1 MALIWQ
7 IKKWQTNDSGP
18 VHYVCTDKLCHTRS
32 VAYSVE
38 LAVLN
43 KHQISEGGAYL
54 DSYLDYFCFK
64 F

>member
-1 MALIWQ
+1 MTVDLYTMFVWIM
-7 IKKWQTNDSGP
+7 ISL
-18 VHYVCTDKLCHTRS
+18 DKLRHTRS